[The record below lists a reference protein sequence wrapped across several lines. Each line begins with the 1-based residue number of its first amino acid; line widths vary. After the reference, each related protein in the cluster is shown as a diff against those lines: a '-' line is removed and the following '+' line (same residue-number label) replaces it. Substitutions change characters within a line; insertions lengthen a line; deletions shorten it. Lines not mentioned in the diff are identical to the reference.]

1 MYPEDK
7 FVSALVSRPSI
18 PPVKPGP
25 RAGHNVALRL
35 GVVSTLVTFLS
46 LPLARAQSDALPN
59 PATQDQILDA
69 MHRYAAEYVSN
80 LPNFLCVQVTRQFDA
95 GKKSNRWHKG
105 DTLIARLSFNQGREE
120 RTLDSVNGKP
130 VESGRSL
137 RRPPLSTEGEFGILL
152 SRVLGPDS
160 EAWFTWSRWEA
171 LRGKR
176 LAVFDFT
183 VDRQHSTLS
192 LSLSD
197 LARAIV
203 PYRGS
208 IYADPSTGAVWR
220 ISDSASDIP
229 PQLLTR
235 AISTTIDYDEISIG
249 DRKYLLP
256 VQAIVSV
263 LLETKKIRN
272 EMEFHGYRKFESDSA
287 VTFGPEASPRP
298 AQTGKPA
305 PPIAPRP

>member
-1 MYPEDK
+1 MPP
-7 FVSALVSRPSI
+7 VPRSVAPRLAALLSAL
-18 PPVKPGP
+18 
-25 RAGHNVALRL
+25 LL
-35 GVVSTLVTFLS
+35 TFLPH
-46 LPLARAQSDALPN
+46 PLARAQSAATSGAPPD
-59 PATQDQILDA
+59 PAAQDQILDA
-69 MHRYAAEYVSN
+69 MHQYAAQYVSN
-80 LPNFLCVQVTRQFDA
+80 LPNFLCLQVTRQFEA
-95 GKKSNRWHKG
+95 GKKSNRWHQG
-105 DTLIARLSFNQGREE
+105 DTLVAKLSFNQGREE

-130 VESGRSL
+130 VDPRKAS

-160 EAWFTWSRWEA
+160 EAWFTWSRWET

-183 VDRQHSTLS
+183 VDKQHSTLR

-197 LARAIV
+197 LAKAIV

-220 ISDSASDIP
+220 ISDTALDIP

-235 AISTTIDYDEISIG
+235 EISTTIDYGEIPIG

-256 VQAIVSV
+256 VQATVSV

-272 EMEFHGYRKFESDSA
+272 EMEFQNYRKFEADSA
-287 VTFGPEASPRP
+287 VTFGPEATP
-298 AQTGKPA
+298 AAQPGKPTHPAAA
-305 PPIAPRP
+305 PKP

>member
-1 MYPEDK
+1 VRVLISK
-7 FVSALVSRPSI
+7 TLVHIANAVPHD
-18 PPVKPGP
+18 P
-25 RAGHNVALRL
+25 RIVAPRL
-35 GVVSTLVTFLS
+35 TVLLSTLLLTL
-46 LPLARAQSDALPN
+46 LPHLLARAQSA
-59 PATQDQILDA
+59 ATFGAPPDPVAQDQILDA
-69 MHRYAAEYVSN
+69 MHQYAAQYVSN
-80 LPNFLCVQVTRQFDA
+80 LPNFLCLQVTRQFEA
-95 GKKSNRWHKG
+95 GKKSNRWHQG
-105 DTLIARLSFNQGREE
+105 DTLVAKLSFNQGREE

-130 VESGRSL
+130 VGPGKAS

-160 EAWFTWSRWEA
+160 EAWFTWSRWET

-183 VDRQHSTLS
+183 VDKQHSTLR

-197 LARAIV
+197 LAKAIV

-220 ISDSASDIP
+220 ISDTASDIP

-235 AISTTIDYDEISIG
+235 EISTTIDYGEIPIG

-256 VQAIVSV
+256 VQATVSV

-272 EMEFHGYRKFESDSA
+272 EMEFQDYRKFEADSA
-287 VTFGPEASPRP
+287 VTFGPEASPSQP
-298 AQTGKPA
+298 AKPA
-305 PPIAPRP
+305 LPATTPKP